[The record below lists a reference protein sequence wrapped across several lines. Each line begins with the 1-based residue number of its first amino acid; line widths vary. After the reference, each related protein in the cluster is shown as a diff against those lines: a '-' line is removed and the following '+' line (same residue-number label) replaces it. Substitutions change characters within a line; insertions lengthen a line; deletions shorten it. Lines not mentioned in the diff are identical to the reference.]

1 MTAKKKATKQV
12 SDVSAVYQAK
22 ASPAAQTID
31 AVFDGEVLRPE
42 SPLLLKP
49 NTRVRITVEA
59 VKVRRAKK
67 KSFLEVARMAKLK
80 GPSDFSQ
87 NLDEYLYRGK
97 PFDEE

>member
-42 SPLLLKP
+42 RPLLLKP

-67 KSFLEVARMAKLK
+67 KSFLEVAASIKVNLPRDY
-80 GPSDFSQ
+80 SE

-97 PFDEE
+97 NIHDE